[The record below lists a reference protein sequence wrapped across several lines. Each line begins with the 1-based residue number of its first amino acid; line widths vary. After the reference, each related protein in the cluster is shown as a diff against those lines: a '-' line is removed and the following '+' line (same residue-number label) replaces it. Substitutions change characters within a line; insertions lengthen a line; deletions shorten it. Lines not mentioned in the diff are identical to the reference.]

1 MSLSHTWVFMHI
13 VPHSHQIL
21 HEDLYIFQIRKVNS
35 LGACWCTWHH
45 LINSFI
51 YSQCTL
57 MIKKVFFPQCYWDI
71 SDIKYYQFKAYN
83 FIILYSTC
91 YQYYHFEYMVHG
103 VPLCVYAVRTFQ
115 VYSLLSIWHTINYS
129 LSPRFNV
136 AQKLV
141 TGSLDP
147 QTTSPFSRSPSIS
160 LHLPLATNQSSVRIS
175 SFPIPRLS

>member
-1 MSLSHTWVFMHI
+1 MYTHIYIHNPLQDASVYFSICATSQYLSLPFMSLSHTWVFLHI

-21 HEDLYIFQIRKVNS
+21 HEDLYIFQTRKVNS

-57 MIKKVFFPQCYWDI
+57 MIKKVFSPQCYWDI

-91 YQYYHFEYMVHG
+91 YQYYHFVCTPWE
-103 VPLCVYAVRTFQ
+103 LF
-115 VYSLLSIWHTINYS
+115 
-129 LSPRFNV
+129 RFTL
-136 AQKLV
+136 AASFEHMTHYKL
-141 TGSLDP
+141 
-147 QTTSPFSRSPSIS
+147 
-160 LHLPLATNQSSVRIS
+160 QSQS
-175 SFPIPRLS
+175 